1 MPVRADEGVR
11 RPRRRRLLERRLP
24 LFGEMCFLGLVIAV
38 WELLRIPI
46 EGSPE
51 LSVAHARDW
60 LALEHALYL
69 DIEAAVIQWT
79 HDADLVGIARFGYY
93 NFHLPALFAFMAFVR
108 LMRPERYPFLRTAFV
123 LSHVPALTVIA
134 LYPLMP
140 PRWVPGLP
148 YAVEAPEGL
157 NGAMHNATAAAASQ
171 HVGYPIFIAAS
182 TVWLARRTP
191 LSWLAWLY
199 PAVVFM
205 LVLMTANHYTLDAII
220 GGLCAATGFA
230 GARLLFGPLG
240 ELRREPTPPLAVAL
254 TAAVGYGC
262 IVKAVDS
269 VTALSL
275 PPNPVS
281 GMDLLL
287 LSGIALVATSLWWS
301 RGDPRGPAWER
312 AAEGQ
317 PQDARS
323 SA

>member
-1 MPVRADEGVR
+1 MPVGDGTAVS
-11 RPRRRRLLERRLP
+11 RRRRLLERRLP

-38 WELLRIPI
+38 WEALRIPI
-46 EGSPE
+46 EGTPE

-60 LALEHALYL
+60 LALERALHL

-93 NFHLPALFAFMAFVR
+93 NFHLPVLFGFMAFVR

-171 HVGYPIFIAAS
+171 HVGYPIFIAIS

-191 LSWLAWLY
+191 VSWLAWLY

-205 LVLMTANHYTLDAII
+205 LVVMTANHYTLDAII
-220 GGLCAATGFA
+220 GGLCALTGFA

-240 ELRREPTPPLAVAL
+240 ALRREPAPPLAVAV

-262 IVKAVDS
+262 IVKAIDS
-269 VTALSL
+269 VSALSL
-275 PPNPVS
+275 PPNPVN

-287 LSGIALVATSLWWS
+287 LSGIALVVTSLWWS
-301 RGDPRGPAWER
+301 RREPPGPAWER
-312 AAEGQ
+312 AAEAQ
-317 PQDARS
+317 AQDARS